1 MVKKYPIGPIKPTRC
16 VEHLKENVKV
26 RIPKY
31 VDSSDEDRTKQ
42 CIRTRNKG

>member
-1 MVKKYPIGPIKPTRC
+1 MVKKYPIGLVEPTTC

-31 VDSSDEDRTKQ
+31 IDSSYEDREK
-42 CIRTRNKG
+42 